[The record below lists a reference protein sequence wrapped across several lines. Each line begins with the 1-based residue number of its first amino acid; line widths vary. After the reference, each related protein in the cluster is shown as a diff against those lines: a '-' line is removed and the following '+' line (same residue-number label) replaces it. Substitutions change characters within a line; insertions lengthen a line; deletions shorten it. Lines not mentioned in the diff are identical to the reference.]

1 MRPAALSFLAV
12 LILMA
17 CAPPSGQPRAAPISY
32 SQLLA
37 RPRAT
42 ATKHVAY
49 GSAASQFGELW
60 LPKGGGSHRVVVLI
74 HGGCWRKDFSLDL
87 MDQAADDLRQ
97 RGLAVWNIE
106 YRRLGESGGGYPG
119 TFLDV
124 AAAIDQLRTLA
135 PRYGLDL
142 RHVVLV
148 GHSSGGQ
155 LALWAAARHR
165 LAVASA
171 LYTAHPL
178 TVAGV
183 VTLAGI
189 DDLRTYRRVGP
200 DACGGAATIDA
211 LIGAAARTK
220 GDPFADTSPA
230 DLVPIGAPQA
240 VISGD
245 ADLIVPPIF
254 GADYAAKAA
263 AAHDAARIIVIPGAG
278 HFDLIDPQAP
288 GWTIIQETIASLAK

>member
-1 MRPAALSFLAV
+1 MRPAALSILAV
-12 LILMA
+12 STLLA
-17 CAPPSGQPRAAPISY
+17 CAPPSSPSRAATISD

-37 RPRAT
+37 RPRPA
-42 ATKHVAY
+42 ASQRLAY
-49 GSAASQFGELW
+49 GPGASQFGELW

-74 HGGCWRKDFSLDL
+74 HGGCWQKDFTLDL

-97 RGLAVWNIE
+97 RGMAVWNIE

-124 AAAIDQLRTLA
+124 GAAVDQLRQLA
-135 PRYGLDL
+135 PRYRLDL

-165 LAVASA
+165 LASSSA
-171 LYTAHPL
+171 VFTAHPL
-178 TVAGV
+178 PVAGV

-200 DACGGAATIDA
+200 EACGGAATIDA
-211 LIGAAARTK
+211 LIGAAARPK

-230 DLVPIGAPQA
+230 DLAPIGAPQA

-263 AAHDAARIIVIPGAG
+263 AAHDPARIVVIPGAG
-278 HFDLIDPQAP
+278 HFDLIDPQGP
-288 GWTIIQETIASLAK
+288 GWTTIQETIAKMAK